1 MPALQI
7 LAAALLVL
15 ATVLVFRLI
24 IESDRLLEDDAYP
37 LDAHEP
43 EPEEAQPFRQAA

>member
-1 MPALQI
+1 VPALEI

-15 ATVLVFRLI
+15 ASVVVFRLI
-24 IESDRLLEDDAYP
+24 IESDRLLDDASP

>member
-1 MPALQI
+1 VPALEI

-15 ATVLVFRLI
+15 ASVVVFRVV
-24 IESDRLLEDDAYP
+24 IESDRLLDDTSS